1 MIKKTF
7 SLKKIYY
14 GWWVSLAGGINTFFS
29 SIPTFSA
36 GSVIFKAVEDEFGW
50 SRAVVSGVASFG
62 RFGGALLGPVEGF
75 LSDRFGVG
83 KMVVIGFL
91 ISSIGLFWLS
101 SINNILFYYASYFV
115 VSVGT
120 SIGGFVPSMSAVNA
134 WMPHQRTKAMSWVIG
149 GSSFGGFF
157 TPVMVLSIQSIGWR
171 QTMVVLGIIFLIVG
185 PLVSLVIR
193 KKPNLDFNISKYS
206 TKKINITN
214 IKPKQAL
221 KTHNFWIIAIC
232 HLLANV
238 SVGAISAHIFLYLTD
253 YDGVNLTIYFAGTI
267 LPLIA
272 LVSFIGQISG
282 GILGDIYNKRILLPL
297 LFLVQSISLVILA
310 FANSFIDAI
319 IFSVIWGI
327 GFGMRTPILH
337 SIRGEFFGGRHYG
350 TILGLNAFP
359 MGIGMM
365 LSPVIVGFIYD
376 STNTY
381 FYSLLSMAFLC
392 IAASFLILLI
402 KSPNTKKDL

>member
-7 SLKKIYY
+7 SIKKIYY
-14 GWWVSLAGGINTFFS
+14 GWWVSLAGGVNAFFS

-62 RFGGALLGPVEGF
+62 RFGGALLGPIEGF
-75 LSDRFGVG
+75 LSDKFGAW
-83 KMVVIGFL
+83 KMVIIGFA
-91 ISSIGLFWLS
+91 ISSVGLFWLS
-101 SINNILFYYASYFV
+101 SIDTILFYYASYFV
-115 VSVGT
+115 ISVGT
-120 SIGGFVPSMSAVNA
+120 SIGGFVPSMSVVNA

-157 TPVMVLSIQSIGWR
+157 TPLMVLSIESIGWR
-171 QTMVVLGIIFLIVG
+171 QTMVGLGIIFLVVG

-193 KKPNLDFNISKYS
+193 KKPNLDFIIPKDSP
-206 TKKINITN
+206 KKIIITN
-214 IKPKQAL
+214 IEPRQAIRN
-221 KTHNFWIIAIC
+221 KNFWIIAIC

-253 YDGVNLTIYFAGTI
+253 LDGVNLTIYLAGTI

-272 LVSFIGQISG
+272 IISFIGQISG
-282 GILGDIYNKRILLPL
+282 GILGDRYNKRIILPV
-297 LFLVQSISLVILA
+297 LFLVQSVSLVILA
-310 FANSFIDAI
+310 FANNYFDAFL
-319 IFSVIWGI
+319 FSLLWGI

-337 SIRGEFFGGRHYG
+337 SLRGEFFGGKHYA
-350 TILGLNAFP
+350 TILGLNALP

-381 FYSLLSMAFLC
+381 LYSLLSMAILC

>member
-120 SIGGFVPSMSAVNA
+120 SIG
-134 WMPHQRTKAMSWVIG
+134 
-149 GSSFGGFF
+149 
-157 TPVMVLSIQSIGWR
+157 
-171 QTMVVLGIIFLIVG
+171 
-185 PLVSLVIR
+185 
-193 KKPNLDFNISKYS
+193 
-206 TKKINITN
+206 
-214 IKPKQAL
+214 
-221 KTHNFWIIAIC
+221 
-232 HLLANV
+232 
-238 SVGAISAHIFLYLTD
+238 
-253 YDGVNLTIYFAGTI
+253 
-267 LPLIA
+267 
-272 LVSFIGQISG
+272 
-282 GILGDIYNKRILLPL
+282 
-297 LFLVQSISLVILA
+297 
-310 FANSFIDAI
+310 
-319 IFSVIWGI
+319 
-327 GFGMRTPILH
+327 
-337 SIRGEFFGGRHYG
+337 
-350 TILGLNAFP
+350 
-359 MGIGMM
+359 
-365 LSPVIVGFIYD
+365 
-376 STNTY
+376 
-381 FYSLLSMAFLC
+381 
-392 IAASFLILLI
+392 
-402 KSPNTKKDL
+402 

>member
-7 SLKKIYY
+7 SIKKIYY
-14 GWWVSLAGGINTFFS
+14 GWWVSLAGGVNAFFS

-62 RFGGALLGPVEGF
+62 RFGGALLGPIEGF
-75 LSDRFGVG
+75 LSDKFGAW
-83 KMVVIGFL
+83 KMVIIGFA
-91 ISSIGLFWLS
+91 ISSVGLFWLS
-101 SINNILFYYASYFV
+101 TIDSILFYYASYFV
-115 VSVGT
+115 ISVGT
-120 SIGGFVPSMSAVNA
+120 SIGGFVPSMSVVNA

-157 TPVMVLSIQSIGWR
+157 TPLMVLSIESIGWR
-171 QTMVVLGIIFLIVG
+171 QTMVGLGIIFLVVG

-193 KKPNLDFNISKYS
+193 KKPNLDFIIPKDSP
-206 TKKINITN
+206 KKIIITN
-214 IKPKQAL
+214 IEPRQAIRN
-221 KTHNFWIIAIC
+221 KNFWIIAIC

-253 YDGVNLTIYFAGTI
+253 LDGVNLTIYLAGTI

-272 LVSFIGQISG
+272 IISFIGQISG
-282 GILGDIYNKRILLPL
+282 GILGDRYNKRIILPV
-297 LFLVQSISLVILA
+297 LFLVQSVSLVILA
-310 FANSFIDAI
+310 FANNYFDAFL
-319 IFSVIWGI
+319 FSLLWGI

-337 SIRGEFFGGRHYG
+337 SLRGEFFGGKHYA
-350 TILGLNAFP
+350 TILGLNALP

-381 FYSLLSMAFLC
+381 LYSLLSMAILC